1 MRAEAVVLYSAHR
14 DAGRARLHDIS
25 VGGLGIVDAAPPLAA
40 GDRIPLTVAFGF
52 DRVGP
57 LDARVV
63 WSSDGRAGLEFPTAD
78 GQSDRR
84 VRLAMDLLATFVRS

>member
-1 MRAEAVVLYSAHR
+1 MRAEAIVLYSGRR

-25 VGGLGIVDAAPPLAA
+25 VGGLGITDAAPPLVP
-40 GDRIPLTVAFGF
+40 GDRIPLTVAFGL

-63 WSSDGRAGLEFPTAD
+63 WSSEGRAGLEFPTDARSE
-78 GQSDRR
+78 QR
-84 VRLAMDLLATFVRS
+84 VRLAMDLLATLVRS

>member
-1 MRAEAVVLYSAHR
+1 MRAEAVVLYSGRR

-25 VGGLGIVDAAPPLAA
+25 VGGLGIFDAAPPLAP
-40 GDRIPLTVAFGF
+40 GDRIPLTVAFGL

-63 WSSDGRAGLEFPTAD
+63 WSSAGRAGLEFPT
-78 GQSDRR
+78 SDERSQQR
-84 VRLAMDLLATFVRS
+84 VRLAMELLATFVRS

>member
-1 MRAEAVVLYSAHR
+1 MRAEAVVLFSGRR

-25 VGGLGIVDAAPPLAA
+25 VGGLGIFDAAPPLAP
-40 GDRIPLTVAFGF
+40 GDRIPLTVAFGL

-63 WSSDGRAGLEFPTAD
+63 WSCDGRAGLEFPTTD
-78 GQSDRR
+78 ERSQQR
-84 VRLAMDLLATFVRS
+84 VRLAMELLATFVRS